1 MTIPCG
7 WGAGG
12 RRTDHRGAIEDNDV
26 RVFFLDKSKYSG
38 KVHHIALALY
48 SPDNICC
55 RLSAALVLPSQL
67 QKKEWH
73 NFQLPFRFLLTLQS
87 IWANIK
93 CDSWTHL
100 STLKWMANLSQ
111 QRSSFYHDKLIKM
124 TCSERPSHIHC
135 VLKSCEQLSC
145 KVKHQSNLSVIL

>member
-67 QKKEWH
+67 QKKNDITS
-73 NFQLPFRFLLTLQS
+73 NFRSGFCWPYTVYSNKYQMWFLDTLIHSKMNGKFESAKVVVLPWQAHQDDMLRKTFSHSAFIVDWRVASSFR
-87 IWANIK
+87 
-93 CDSWTHL
+93 
-100 STLKWMANLSQ
+100 ANL
-111 QRSSFYHDKLIKM
+111 Y
-124 TCSERPSHIHC
+124 T
-135 VLKSCEQLSC
+135 
-145 KVKHQSNLSVIL
+145 KVTFL